1 MLTNAGA
8 DALLYLLYCCAG
20 RTLLPTL
27 LQVRTRDV
35 GGGVDGGDD
44 VWVPMRGTDAGA
56 KLIHCKLIY

>member
-1 MLTNAGA
+1 MLTNA
-8 DALLYLLYCCAG
+8 DACASLYLLYCFTLL
-20 RTLLPTL
+20 TLLPTL

-56 KLIHCKLIY
+56 KLIY